1 MSLFFR
7 SLKMHEGSPEGST
20 PRTGMH
26 STSSRR
32 PPAQM
37 DPCEVGRLSQ
47 ATKVAQAKH
56 DH

>member
-1 MSLFFR
+1 
-7 SLKMHEGSPEGST
+7 MHEGSPEGST